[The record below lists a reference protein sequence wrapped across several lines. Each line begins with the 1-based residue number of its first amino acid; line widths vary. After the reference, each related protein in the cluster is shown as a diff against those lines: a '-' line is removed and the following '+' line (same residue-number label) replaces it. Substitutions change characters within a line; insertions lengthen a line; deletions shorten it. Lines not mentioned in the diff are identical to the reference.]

1 MKKNSIA
8 IVSSSRADFDLLK
21 NFILL
26 IKKNKKLDTKFIV
39 TGTHLKKKF
48 GQTLN
53 YIQENKIIIDK
64 VIKYNFGGQNSKYL
78 SKQISDTINLFSK
91 YIANNKP

>member
-26 IKKNKKLDTKFIV
+26 IKKNKKFDTKFIV
-39 TGTHLKKKF
+39 TGTHLKKS
-48 GQTLN
+48 L
-53 YIQENKIIIDK
+53 DK
-64 VIKYNFGGQNSKYL
+64 H
-78 SKQISDTINLFSK
+78 
-91 YIANNKP
+91 